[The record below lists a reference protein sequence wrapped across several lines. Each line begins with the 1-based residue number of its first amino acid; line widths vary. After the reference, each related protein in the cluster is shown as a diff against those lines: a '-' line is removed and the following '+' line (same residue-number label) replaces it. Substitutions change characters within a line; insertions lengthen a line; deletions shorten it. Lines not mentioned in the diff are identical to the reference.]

1 MTNLYKFAYNFT
13 QIDGVNPRKQ
23 ETYFYIN
30 IVAAHNYED
39 AVAKFIKQFPH
50 VILET
55 VKIEK
60 LCQVN
65 EGELSVVKQVLN
77 AMSNNDA
84 KAEALIF

>member
-13 QIDGVNPRKQ
+13 QIDSINPRKQ

-30 IVAAHNYED
+30 IVAGDNETLAIN
-39 AVAKFIKQFPH
+39 KFHKEFPH
-50 VILET
+50 VKIVD

-77 AMSNNDA
+77 AMSYNHA